1 MRPGILLGIGL
12 GGFFDGIV
20 LHQILQWHHLLTSAG
35 YPPDSLENLQIN
47 TLWDGLFHAG
57 TYLITLV
64 GLFYLWHTLNRRG
77 VERSLRVLIGA
88 LLMGWGIFNLGEGI
102 INHHILQ
109 IHHVRAGPD
118 QMLYDI
124 GFLLWGAVMLV
135 IGWLMTRRTDQQVGV
150 TGSAAD

>member
-1 MRPGILLGIGL
+1 M
-12 GGFFDGIV
+12 
-20 LHQILQWHHLLTSAG
+20 
-35 YPPDSLENLQIN
+35 
-47 TLWDGLFHAG
+47 
-57 TYLITLV
+57 
-64 GLFYLWHTLNRRG
+64 
-77 VERSLRVLIGA
+77 LIGA

-124 GFLLWGAVMLV
+124 GFLVWGVVMLV